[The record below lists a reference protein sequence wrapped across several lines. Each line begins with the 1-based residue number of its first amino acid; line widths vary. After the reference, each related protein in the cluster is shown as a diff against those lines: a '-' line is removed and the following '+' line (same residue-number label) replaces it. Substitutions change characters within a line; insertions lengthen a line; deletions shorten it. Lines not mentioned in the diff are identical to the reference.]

1 MASLI
6 WPFHESA
13 AITGADVIATAAAS
27 AATIFRMHA
36 SSKKADFADAS
47 LPRMGLSQARKS
59 SAEHKK
65 RGRERVPSPEYR
77 RPKRGGYFSAP
88 PDAFSNAFRF
98 WRSSMSLAR
107 IVGSTCVVE
116 PVVPTAPAVGA
127 APAPAVVPAC
137 DPAGDEPL

>member
-1 MASLI
+1 MNTYLAPPFTHASTHCWSVIFLVPCSPSACFALHMASLI

-77 RPKRGGYFSAP
+77 RP
-88 PDAFSNAFRF
+88 
-98 WRSSMSLAR
+98 
-107 IVGSTCVVE
+107 
-116 PVVPTAPAVGA
+116 
-127 APAPAVVPAC
+127 
-137 DPAGDEPL
+137 